1 MPVALSYPGVY
12 IEENTTP
19 GSAIVGVSTSLTAFI
34 GRALRGPVN
43 QPTLVESFA
52 DFTRKFGG
60 LWAASALGYSVAQFF
75 ANGGSQALIVRV
87 HNGSTSATATLT
99 NGGTGIALQAASPGQ
114 WGKNLTAV
122 VTASAL
128 PIPPV
133 NPPIFF
139 NLKLTDTGTGASETY
154 LNLSTDPTNAN
165 FIGQVLAQQSLL
177 AVTNNMTWSP
187 SVAIP
192 TAQTQAFAGSP
203 SDGSDIG
210 DDEVSG
216 AGLQAAKQGLWALDL
231 VPLFNLLVIPPYE
244 RLPGAAKPD
253 VGSATWTA
261 AAQYAATRRAFLIV
275 DAPADPTTAWST
287 VAQAETAAQTMLSNV
302 LQGNAYADSAAIY
315 FPYVLAP
322 DPLLQNL
329 LMPFAPSG
337 MIAGIYANTDAARGV
352 WKAPAGI
359 SASLSGAVGLTAPG
373 TNGAPIALNDGDSG
387 QLNPLGVNCLRNFPV
402 VGNVVW
408 GARTMAGADALSSA
422 WKYVP
427 IRRLARYIEQSLF
440 QGTQWVVFEPNAE
453 PLWSQIRLDVG
464 AFMQELFSQGAFA
477 GTSPAQAY
485 FVQCDSTTTTPTDAA
500 NGIINIIVGFA
511 PLYPAEFVV
520 IQIQQISPLASS

>member
-1 MPVALSYPGVY
+1 LKDAAMPVALSYPGVY

-34 GRALRGPVN
+34 GRALRGPVS

-52 DFTRKFGG
+52 DFTRQFGG
-60 LWAASALGYSVAQFF
+60 LWAASALGYSVVQFF

-87 HNGSTSATATLT
+87 HNGATSATATLT
-99 NGGTGIALQAASPGQ
+99 NGGTGITLEAASPGQ
-114 WGKNLTAV
+114 WGRNLTAV
-122 VTASAL
+122 VTASQVSSTTL
-128 PIPPV
+128 
-133 NPPIFF
+133 F
-139 NLKLTDTGTGASETY
+139 NLKLTDSGGGASETY
-154 LNLSTDPTNAN
+154 LNLSTDPTSAT
-165 FIGQVLAQQSLL
+165 FIGQVLAQQSQL

-192 TAQTQAFAGSP
+192 TAQTRTFAGSP

-210 DDEVSG
+210 DAQVSDPS
-216 AGLQAAKQGLWALDL
+216 LQANKQGLWALDH

-253 VGSATWTA
+253 VDSATWTA
-261 AAQYAATRRAFLIV
+261 AAQYVASRRAFLIV
-275 DAPADPTTAWST
+275 DAPSSWSS
-287 VAQAETAAQTMLSNV
+287 VSNAETDAQSMLSNV
-302 LQGNAYADSAAIY
+302 LSSGTYADSAAIY

-337 MIAGIYANTDAARGV
+337 MIAGIYANTDAQRGV

-373 TNGAPIALNDGDSG
+373 SNGAPLALNDGDSG

-402 VGNVVW
+402 IGNVVW
-408 GARTMAGADALSSA
+408 GARTMAGADALASP

-440 QGTQWVVFEPNAE
+440 QGTQWVVFEPNAA

-464 AFMQELFSQGAFA
+464 AFMQELFGQGAFA
-477 GTSPAQAY
+477 GSSPAQAY
-485 FVQCDSTTTTPTDAA
+485 FVQCDATTTTPTDAA
-500 NGIINIIVGFA
+500 NGIVNIIVGFA

>member
-12 IEENTTP
+12 IVENNTA

-43 QPTLVESFA
+43 QPTLVQSFA
-52 DFTRKFGG
+52 DFTRQFGG

-87 HNGSTSATATLT
+87 HNNATYATASLATS
-99 NGGTGIALQAASPGQ
+99 GTAITLQAASPGG
-114 WGKNLTAV
+114 WGQKLTAA
-122 VTASAL
+122 VTASQVSATNL
-128 PIPPV
+128 
-133 NPPIFF
+133 F
-139 NLKLTDTGTGASETY
+139 NLKLTDTGSGASETY

-165 FIGQVLAQQSLL
+165 FIGQVLAQQSQL
-177 AVTNNMTWSP
+177 AVTTNTVWSP
-187 SVAIP
+187 TIP
-192 TAQTQAFAGSP
+192 VPTPTGSTPVAFAGSP
-203 SDGSDIG
+203 TDGTDIG
-210 DDEVSG
+210 DAQVATG
-216 AGLQAAKQGLWALDL
+216 TTLQANKQGLWALDL
-231 VPLFNLLVIPPYE
+231 VPLFNLLVIPPYT
-244 RLPGAAKPD
+244 RLPGAAPPD
-253 VGSATWTA
+253 VGSATWNA
-261 AAQYAATRRAFLIV
+261 AAQYCATRRAFLIV
-275 DAPADPTTAWST
+275 DAPSAWGT
-287 VAQAETAAQTMLSNV
+287 VAAAETAAPNMLTNI
-302 LQGNAYADSAAIY
+302 LTANTYADSAAIY
-315 FPYVLAP
+315 FPYVLAA
-322 DPLLQNL
+322 DPLAQNL

-337 MIAGIYANTDAARGV
+337 MIAGIYADTDAQRGV

-359 SASLSGAVGLTAPG
+359 SASLSGAVALTAG
-373 TNGAPIALNDGDSG
+373 TSGAPVALNDGDSG

-402 VGNVVW
+402 IGNVVW
-408 GARTMAGADALSSA
+408 GARTMTGADALSSP

-477 GTSPAQAY
+477 GVSPAQAY

-500 NGIINIIVGFA
+500 NGIVNIIVGFA

>member
-12 IEENTTP
+12 IEENNTA

-34 GRALRGPVN
+34 GRALRGPTN
-43 QPTLVESFA
+43 QPTLVQSFA
-52 DFTRKFGG
+52 DFTRQFGG
-60 LWAASALGYSVAQFF
+60 LWAPSALGYSVAQFF

-87 HNGSTSATATLT
+87 HHDATYATASLT
-99 NGGTGIALQAASPGQ
+99 TGGTAITLQAASPGA
-114 WGKNLTAV
+114 WGQNLTAV
-122 VTASAL
+122 VTASQ
-128 PIPPV
+128 V
-133 NPPIFF
+133 NATKLF
-139 NLKLTDTGTGASETY
+139 NLKLTDSGSGASETY
-154 LNLSTDPTNAN
+154 LNLSTDPTSGN
-165 FIGQVLAQQSLL
+165 FIGQVLAQQSQL
-177 AVTNNMTWSP
+177 AVTTVAAWSP
-187 SVAIP
+187 LVPIPNVPQTVAF
-192 TAQTQAFAGSP
+192 TGSP

-210 DDEVSG
+210 DAEVATG
-216 AGLQAAKQGLWALDL
+216 PNLQANKQGLWALDL
-231 VPLFNLLVIPPYE
+231 ALIFNLLVIPPYT
-244 RLPGAAKPD
+244 RLPGASSPD
-253 VGSATWTA
+253 VGAATWTA
-261 AAQYAATRRAFLIV
+261 AAQYVATRRAFLIV
-275 DAPADPTTAWST
+275 DAPSSWGT
-287 VAQAETAAQTMLSNV
+287 VQAAETAAPHMLTNV
-302 LQGNAYADSAAIY
+302 LSTNTYADSAAIY

-322 DPLLQNL
+322 DPLQQNL

-337 MIAGIYANTDAARGV
+337 MIAGIYANTDAQRGV

-359 SASLSGAVGLTAPG
+359 SASLSGAVALTAG
-373 TNGAPIALNDGDSG
+373 SSGAPIALNDGDSG

-402 VGNVVW
+402 IGNVVW
-408 GARTMAGADALSSA
+408 GARTMAGADALSSP

-477 GTSPAQAY
+477 GTSPSQAY
-485 FVQCDSTTTTPTDAA
+485 FVNCDSTTTTPTDAA
-500 NGIINIIVGFA
+500 NGIVNIIVGFA

>member
-52 DFTRKFGG
+52 DFTRQFGG

-87 HNGSTSATATLT
+87 HNGASFATATLASSAASGPAIT
-99 NGGTGIALQAASPGQ
+99 LQAASPGK
-114 WGKNLTAV
+114 WGQNLTAV
-122 VTASAL
+122 VSASQVSAATL
-128 PIPPV
+128 
-133 NPPIFF
+133 F
-139 NLKLTDTGTGASETY
+139 NLKLTDSGSGVSETY
-154 LNLSTDPTNAN
+154 LNVSTDPTSAS

-177 AVTNNMTWSP
+177 AATTNASWSP
-187 SVAIP
+187 AVPLP
-192 TAQTQAFAGSP
+192 TVPQTVAFAGSP
-203 SDGSDIG
+203 SDGNDIG
-210 DDEVSG
+210 DKQVSDPS
-216 AGLQAAKQGLWALDL
+216 LQAPKQGLWALDL
-231 VPLFNLLVIPPYE
+231 VPLFNLLVIPPYT
-244 RLPGAAKPD
+244 RLPGASAPD

-261 AAQYAATRRAFLIV
+261 AAQYAASRRAFLIV
-275 DAPADPTTAWST
+275 DAPTSWGT
-287 VAQAETAAQTMLSNV
+287 VAKAASGAQTMLSNV
-302 LQGNAYADSAAIY
+302 LSSGTYADSAAIY
-315 FPYVLAP
+315 FPYVLAA

-337 MIAGIYANTDAARGV
+337 MIAGIYANTDAQRGV

-359 SASLSGAVGLTAPG
+359 AASLSGAVGLTAG
-373 TNGAPIALNDGDSG
+373 SGGAAIALNDGDSG
-387 QLNPLGVNCLRNFPV
+387 QLNPLGINCLRNFPV
-402 VGNVVW
+402 IGNVVW
-408 GARTMAGADALSSA
+408 GARTMAGADALSSP

-477 GTSPAQAY
+477 GSSPAQAY
-485 FVQCDSTTTTPTDAA
+485 FVRCDSTTTTPTDAA
-500 NGIINIIVGFA
+500 NGIVNIIVGFA